1 MNYSNQ
7 QNRTEQNGT
16 EWHQLSSTEC
26 IAWLAVSM
34 TEAFAIVTLNI
45 VTIIV
50 FTQNRS
56 LRKRSIYSVINLA
69 VADMFVGG
77 FAEVM
82 DFIWI
87 GIFCKFRQYNV
98 AYNGIWDHV
107 IANMQ
112 LLFQITSLTNI
123 TAISLERLHATFFP
137 FKHRVI
143 RKWIFGVIITVVWV
157 TAALLTTVVRSWWF
171 GISWKIYYTWHA
183 FNIICLLVILVSY
196 ASIAVKIH
204 CEAHPRH
211 HGGASRERKLTKT
224 LFIVTLVSLLMWLP
238 YVIFILI
245 FTGDTFI
252 TSLLEYRLHYSLVV
266 LFYANSIVNPILYT
280 FGMPEFKRALV
291 SLFRRSVQQQGQV
304 QVFPLRSMWM

>member
-7 QNRTEQNGT
+7 RNRTEQNGT

-34 TEAFAIVTLNI
+34 TEAAAIVTLNI
-45 VTIIV
+45 ITIIV

-56 LRKRSIYSVINLA
+56 LRRRSIYLVINLA

-87 GIFCKFRQYNV
+87 GIFCNFQQYNV
-98 AYNGIWDHV
+98 AYNAIWDHV
-107 IANMQ
+107 IANMK

-123 TAISLERLHATFFP
+123 AAISLERLHATFFP

-143 RKWIFGVIITVVWV
+143 RKWIFGVIVTAVWV
-157 TAALLTTVVRSWWF
+157 TAALITTVVRSWWF
-171 GISWKIYYTWHA
+171 GISWEIYYTWHA
-183 FNIICLLVILVSY
+183 FNIICLLVIFVSY

-224 LFIVTLVSLLMWLP
+224 LFIVTLVSLLTWLP
-238 YVIFILI
+238 YVIFIFLENASI
-245 FTGDTFI
+245 S
-252 TSLLEYRLHYSLVV
+252 SLLVFRIHYSLVV
-266 LFYANSIVNPILYT
+266 LFYANSLVNPILYT
-280 FGMPEFKRALV
+280 FRIPEFKRALV

-304 QVFPLRSMWM
+304 QVFPLRSM